1 MDFNPSKTEMMI
13 FSNKKLKSD
22 PDFRLKN
29 VKLHQVSEHKHLGIF
44 LSADMKWTAHIDYI
58 TRKARKKLGLLRRQ
72 SRNLTT
78 KQKIDVYKTMIRPVL
93 EYGSVLYYN
102 CSTNDSLK
110 LESCQ
115 RTAALICTGA
125 MKRTETK
132 LLLEHLGWDSLH
144 DRRKIF
150 KTSLFFKI
158 MHNLTPLYL
167 LRNITLNQP
176 QSRNLRHYNEINP
189 PRCRLESY
197 KKSFFPNCI
206 SLWNTLPEKIKKAE
220 NIRIFK
226 KEIKI
231 HLNMRNS
238 TTKNFPLDHTHDGF
252 FGKILTQMK
261 LKLSPLRSQLFNYNL
276 FDNPFCPA
284 CNDYIETPIHF
295 FIDCHVYHVHRQTM
309 LSRLHD
315 LNPHLVS
322 STDIVEFILDGSKSG
337 NREHRK

>member
-1 MDFNPSKTEMMI
+1 
-13 FSNKKLKSD
+13 
-22 PDFRLKN
+22 
-29 VKLHQVSEHKHLGIF
+29 
-44 LSADMKWTAHIDYI
+44 
-58 TRKARKKLGLLRRQ
+58 
-72 SRNLTT
+72 
-78 KQKIDVYKTMIRPVL
+78 MIRPVL
-93 EYGSVLYYN
+93 EYGSILFDN

-115 RTAALICTGA
+115 RTAAFICTGA

-132 LLLEHLGWDSLH
+132 LLLDHLGWTNLH
-144 DRRKIF
+144 DRRKIL

-158 MHNLTPLYL
+158 MHNQTPPYL

-206 SLWNTLPEKIKKAE
+206 SIWNTLPVNIKKAD

-231 HLNMRNS
+231 HLNIRKNP
-238 TTKNFPLDHTHDGF
+238 TKINPHDHTHDGF
-252 FGKILTQMK
+252 FGKILTQIK

-284 CNDYIETPIHF
+284 CNDCIETPI
-295 FIDCHVYHVHRQTM
+295 DQ
-309 LSRLHD
+309 
-315 LNPHLVS
+315 
-322 STDIVEFILDGSKSG
+322 
-337 NREHRK
+337 